1 MLWIEK
7 IRKDQASSSLD
18 GCSRSQLL
26 LVGSCASVSHTG
38 ALLPVAH
45 EDC

>member
-7 IRKDQASSSLD
+7 IRKDQALD

-45 EDC
+45 KDC